1 MDATV
6 AKVFQETA
14 RMYRDR
20 PAFKVRDGDGYH
32 PLTFGETYNLV
43 RDIGTGLQAMG
54 VKPGEKIGLLSDNR
68 LEWILCD
75 LACICI
81 GAADVPRGSDST
93 PHEID
98 YILSHA
104 DVVAVFVENKLLL
117 DKVFPLRSRLP
128 SLRFLVVMDP
138 GYSESPP
145 KDVYLLEDVAARG
158 RARLAEG
165 DRGFEDALGN
175 VRSEDLATIIY
186 TSGTTGEPKG
196 VMLSHRNLM
205 QNIEVLPGWLDM
217 NENDRFLSI
226 LPPWHVF
233 ERMAEYLAIA
243 IGAST
248 AYTGI
253 RTFASDMAVERP
265 TFIASVPRIWE
276 GIYTKVMARMEQEPE
291 RTRKIFLHLVEAS
304 KKYVRARKVLQG
316 MDRQYREPS
325 RLERLLKLLRALGTC
340 AVLFPLYAFA
350 QRKFA
355 PIRGRTGGRLRAA
368 ISGGGALPPYVDEFF
383 AAVGITLLEGYGLTE
398 TSPVLAA
405 RTFRRQVLGTVGP
418 PIPET
423 EIVVVD
429 GEGEPLPPG
438 EQGIVKCRGAQVMEG
453 YYKRPEETAR
463 AIDDEGWFDTGD
475 LGRMTIRGELTLT
488 GRAKETIVLLG
499 GENIEP
505 TPIEDAITESPFI
518 SQVMVVGQ
526 DSKALGALVVPDFHA
541 LGLRSGLEGMGPE
554 ELCSSEAVQVIIREE
569 LRRLVSGER
578 GFRSYERIT
587 RHRLLCKEFS
597 LGEELTHTMKKRR
610 NVIAEH
616 YADLIRE
623 MCR

>member
-1 MDATV
+1 MDATL
-6 AKVFQETA
+6 AKVFQETT
-14 RMYRDR
+14 RMYGDR
-20 PAFKVRDGDGYH
+20 PAFKVRNGDGYH
-32 PLTFGETYNLV
+32 TVTYGETYDRV

-54 VKPGEKIGLLSDNR
+54 IKPGEKIGLLSDNR

-104 DVVAVFVENKLLL
+104 DVVAVFVEDRSLL
-117 DKVFPLRSRLP
+117 DKVLALRSRLP
-128 SLRFLVVMDP
+128 SLRFLVVLDP
-138 GYSESPP
+138 GHSEPLP
-145 KDVYLLEDVAARG
+145 EGVYRLEEVAERG

-165 DRGFEDALGN
+165 DRGFEDALAN
-175 VRSEDLATIIY
+175 VRSTDLATIIY

-205 QNIEVLPGWLDM
+205 GNIEVLPGWLGL
-217 NENDRFLSI
+217 NERDRFLSI
-226 LPPWHVF
+226 LPPWHIF

-248 AYTGI
+248 AYTNI
-253 RTFASDMAVERP
+253 RTFASDMALEKP

-276 GIYTKVMARMEQEPE
+276 GIYSKVMAKMDQEPE
-291 RTRKIFLHLVEAS
+291 KKRKIFLALVQVS
-304 KKYVRARKVLQG
+304 KKYVKARKILQG
-316 MDRQYREPS
+316 KDTLYRQPS
-325 RLERLLKLLRALGTC
+325 SPERLLSLLRSLGTC

-350 QRKFA
+350 QKKFA
-355 PIRGRTGGRLRAA
+355 PIRGRTGGHLRAA

-405 RTFRRQVLGTVGP
+405 RTFQRLVLGTVGL

-423 EIVVVD
+423 EIMIVD

-453 YYKRPEETAR
+453 YYKKPEETAR
-463 AIDDEGWFDTGD
+463 VIDDEGWFDTGD

-488 GRAKETIVLLG
+488 GRVKETIVLLG
-499 GENIEP
+499 GENVEP

-526 DSKALGALVVPDFHA
+526 DCKAPGALIVPDFHA
-541 LGLRSGLEGMGPE
+541 LGLRSGLEGKDPK
-554 ELCSSEAVQVIIREE
+554 ELCSSETVQVIIRDE

-578 GFRSYERIT
+578 GFRSHERIN

-597 LGEELTHTMKKRR
+597 LGEELTYTMKKRR

-616 YADLIRE
+616 YAELIRD